1 MFIHEK
7 NVINSHSLGTLYKH
21 INSRLT
27 HKVGIAPL
35 LNQDGV
41 LVLNE
46 ADKAEVLNKHFI
58 NVGKADDGHCP
69 VLTSSVLPIHCN
81 ICDIIFDAVNV
92 FKSITKLKLN
102 SSSGP
107 DNIPSILLKSLSQQL
122 SRPLAIMFDVIFK
135 FGNIPN
141 EWKYAIVIPLFKK
154 GSSSDPANYF
164 NN

>member
-46 ADKAEVLNKHFI
+46 ADNLDKAEVLNKHLI

-122 SRPLAIMFDVIFK
+122 SRPLAIMFDVNFK
-135 FGNIPN
+135 FIHR
-141 EWKYAIVIPLFKK
+141 WKHFADSQLLFYCLE
-154 GSSSDPANYF
+154 PHYF
-164 NN
+164 A